1 MGYCSNCGVSY
12 YVSHG
17 HVCTYRAAVYPM
29 NDTRLDEALA
39 LLREIAAN
47 TKPVAA
53 PSPSPQVA
61 VAAQVPRAAIARLRE
76 HYHPRSN
83 TTSYMPGTFKGEDR
97 RNADWDALDEWL
109 SSAAA
114 PSEAKEAEEMG
125 CTDGYMLATAA
136 CSSAQPSARAEGA
149 GAESSGH
156 SDTPTGAPGYCFDI
170 DGEWWHKPGSCRYCR
185 PATIPKPAALPAPA
199 PKAASAEVE
208 EAWEIVEG
216 QMSDYRDLRYG
227 YLDTT
232 RVEHIDAALATLR
245 RHVGGKG

>member
-1 MGYCSNCGVSY
+1 M
-12 YVSHG
+12 
-17 HVCTYRAAVYPM
+17 
-29 NDTRLDEALA
+29 
-39 LLREIAAN
+39 
-47 TKPVAA
+47 TKPIMRWNWTAGETVFEIRQWGAA
-53 PSPSPQVA
+53 YEVS
-61 VAAQVPRAAIARLRE
+61 
-76 HYHPRSN
+76 
-83 TTSYMPGTFKGEDR
+83 
-97 RNADWDALDEWL
+97 
-109 SSAAA
+109 
-114 PSEAKEAEEMG
+114 
-125 CTDGYMLATAA
+125 
-136 CSSAQPSARAEGA
+136 
-149 GAESSGH
+149 
-156 SDTPTGAPGYCFDI
+156 I